1 MTPGDAEIARERP
14 TSAERTGVSVVIA
27 TYNGAARVPDVLAAL
42 AAQTA
47 PDGSFEVIVVDNNS
61 TDGTAAAVENDPAT
75 AALRMRGVEV
85 RVVAEKKQGLTHA
98 RIKGIC
104 EASRELACFLDD
116 DNLPNHDFIELGQIA
131 FEDLTIGLVVSRVFP
146 SWETTPSHAI
156 MRRQSLFAVNSY
168 LGGAAQEFDMHS
180 PIAPIIGAGLWVR
193 REAFLKA
200 IPWRTPELL
209 LSDRSGDRL
218 ISGGDIEIGILI
230 GRAGYRRIYDPGL
243 CLAHRIPASRLETRY
258 MRRLIQGIVRS
269 ELTLKEKY
277 LGERVSL
284 RGRLAFV
291 AQLLAAPLVGLW
303 RRDVKRETAFI
314 AAAAI
319 ARLKGPFRISK

>member
-1 MTPGDAEIARERP
+1 MTPGDAEIACQHP
-14 TSAERTGVSVVIA
+14 TSAERPGVSVVIA
-27 TYNGAARVPDVLAAL
+27 TYNGAKRVPEVLAAL

-61 TDGTAAAVENDPAT
+61 TDGTASAVENDPAT
-75 AALRMRGVEV
+75 DALRARGVEV

-116 DNLPNHDFIELGQIA
+116 DNLPNHDFIKQGPNA
-131 FEDLTIGLVVSRVFP
+131 FRNPTIGLVVSRVLP
-146 SWETTPSHAI
+146 SWENVPTRAI
-156 MRRQSLFAVNSY
+156 LQRQSLFAVNGY
-168 LGGAAQEFDMHS
+168 LGDISQEFDLRS
-180 PIAPIIGAGLWVR
+180 PIAPVIGAGLWVR
-193 REAFLKA
+193 REAFLRA
-200 IPWRTPELL
+200 IPWKTPELL
-209 LSDRSGDRL
+209 LPDRSGNRL

-243 CLAHRIPASRLETRY
+243 CLIHHIPASRLETRY
-258 MRRLIQGIVRS
+258 VRRLIQGIVRS

-277 LGERVSL
+277 LGERDGL
-284 RGRLAFV
+284 RSRLTFV
-291 AQLLAAPLVGLW
+291 AQLLAAPFVGLW
-303 RRDVKRETAFI
+303 RGDARRETAFV

-319 ARLKGPFRISK
+319 ARLKGPFAIQK